1 MSKDFAALR
10 AFVGEA
16 LLWRT
21 EGGYRMR
28 NGVTTTD
35 GVGESRPVRLASR
48 LWAAGGKASDNMGQ
62 YVNGECVRIAYGY

>member
-1 MSKDFAALR
+1 
-10 AFVGEA
+10 
-16 LLWRT
+16 
-21 EGGYRMR
+21 MR